1 LNNQQGFNNQRVR
14 PGLDIEA
21 MISVGDALRG
31 SETLHWRIC
40 NGIITPKILPHKF
53 MIVSIQHLLYRE
65 DPATGEMLR
74 LPIGTA
80 APQYLQMLTS
90 AKIQFPNQIQSTS
103 GNTKDDRF
111 NHAAVDAVRLQL
123 EINERVFVDML
134 QRLDKIET
142 RFLPKTKSE
151 WQSFIDMGALVLE
164 LYATLAFGYMHGGA
178 KVIDSYSKAIMIGR
192 WDPMSLFPNGSKSD
206 ERFR

>member
-1 LNNQQGFNNQRVR
+1 
-14 PGLDIEA
+14 
-21 MISVGDALRG
+21 
-31 SETLHWRIC
+31 
-40 NGIITPKILPHKF
+40 
-53 MIVSIQHLLYRE
+53 
-65 DPATGEMLR
+65 
-74 LPIGTA
+74 
-80 APQYLQMLTS
+80 MLTS